1 LGEKIMTKKKML
13 GKLSSF
19 SGIKNTPETEQQP
32 ETTQETKPS
41 PVTRRQQKPATR
53 SKTTKKT
60 PTSTTVEHSNSTNA
74 PITKQ
79 QPTPPVKEKPV
90 TVNIKISRTQH
101 EWLTDTA
108 RTVRDNNT
116 EPVPPG
122 DRVYPQHLIGVA
134 IELLQAVDIDWSEV
148 KNVEDLKR
156 LLDI

>member
-1 LGEKIMTKKKML
+1 ML

-19 SGIKNTPETEQQP
+19 SGIKSKPETEQQP
-32 ETTQETKPS
+32 DALQEAQTPS
-41 PVTRRQQKPATR
+41 SPRDRQKPATR
-53 SKTTKKT
+53 SKTTLNT
-60 PTSTTVEHSNSTNA
+60 SPTCTTVEHSNSTNA
-74 PITKQ
+74 STTKQ
-79 QPTPPVKEKPV
+79 QPAPVKEKPV

-134 IELLQAVDIDWSEV
+134 IELLQAGDIDWNEV
-148 KNVEDLKR
+148 RNVEDLKR

>member
-1 LGEKIMTKKKML
+1 ML

-19 SGIKNTPETEQQP
+19 SGIKNTPEAEQQP
-32 ETTQETKPS
+32 EIIQEKPAPTQ
-41 PVTRRQQKPATR
+41 TRRQQKPATR
-53 SKTTKKT
+53 SKTTKKSS
-60 PTSTTVEHSNSTNA
+60 PTSTTVEHSNSTNT
-74 PITKQ
+74 PTIEQ

-134 IELLQAVDIDWSEV
+134 IELLQAGDIDWDEV

-156 LLDI
+156 LMDI

>member
-1 LGEKIMTKKKML
+1 MTRKKMDM
-13 GKLSSF
+13 KLSFF
-19 SGIKNTPETEQQP
+19 SGIKNKPETEQQP
-32 ETTQETKPS
+32 ETTQAQTPS
-41 PVTRRQQKPATR
+41 SPRRQQKPATR
-53 SKTTKKT
+53 SPKTTLNT
-60 PTSTTVEHSNSTNA
+60 SPTSTTAEHSNSTNA
-74 PITKQ
+74 PTTKE

-134 IELLQAVDIDWSEV
+134 IELLQAGNIDWSEV
-148 KNVEDLKR
+148 RNVEDLKR

>member
-1 LGEKIMTKKKML
+1 MTKKKML

-19 SGIKNTPETEQQP
+19 SGIKNQPETEQQP
-32 ETTQETKPS
+32 ETKQEKPAPTQ
-41 PVTRRQQKPATR
+41 TRRQQKPATR

-60 PTSTTVEHSNSTNA
+60 SPTSTTVEHSKSTNT
-74 PITKQ
+74 PTTKQ
-79 QPTPPVKEKPV
+79 QPAPVKEKPV

-134 IELLQAVDIDWSEV
+134 IELLQAGDIDWSEV

-156 LLDI
+156 LMDI

>member
-1 LGEKIMTKKKML
+1 MTKKKML

-41 PVTRRQQKPATR
+41 PVTRRQQKPATS
-53 SKTTKKT
+53 SKTTKKSS
-60 PTSTTVEHSNSTNA
+60 PTSTTVEHSNSTKA
-74 PITKQ
+74 PTTEQ
-79 QPTPPVKEKPV
+79 QPASVKEKPV

-134 IELLQAVDIDWSEV
+134 IELLQAGDIDWSEV

-156 LLDI
+156 FLDI

>member
-1 LGEKIMTKKKML
+1 ML

-19 SGIKNTPETEQQP
+19 SGIKNQPETEQQP
-32 ETTQETKPS
+32 EITQEKPA
-41 PVTRRQQKPATR
+41 PTQTRRQQKPATR
-53 SKTTKKT
+53 SKTAKKT
-60 PTSTTVEHSNSTNA
+60 SPTSTTAEHSKSTNA
-74 PITKQ
+74 QTTKK
-79 QPTPPVKEKPV
+79 QPAPPVKEKPV
-90 TVNIKISRTQH
+90 TVNIKISRAQH

-134 IELLQAVDIDWSEV
+134 IELLQTGDIDWSEV

-156 LLDI
+156 FLDI

>member
-1 LGEKIMTKKKML
+1 MTKKKML

-19 SGIKNTPETEQQP
+19 SGIKNQPETEQQP
-32 ETTQETKPS
+32 ETTQETKPPSS
-41 PVTRRQQKPATR
+41 PRRQPKPATR
-53 SKTTKKT
+53 SKTTKKSS
-60 PTSTTVEHSNSTNA
+60 PTSTTVEHSNNTKT
-74 PITKQ
+74 PTTKQ
-79 QPTPPVKEKPV
+79 QTAPVKEKPV

-134 IELLQAVDIDWSEV
+134 IELLQAGDIDWNEV

-156 LLDI
+156 FLDI

>member
-1 LGEKIMTKKKML
+1 MTRKKML

-19 SGIKNTPETEQQP
+19 SGIKNQPETEQQP
-32 ETTQETKPS
+32 ETTQETQAPTLHS
-41 PVTRRQQKPATR
+41 SQLSAATQKE
-53 SKTTKKT
+53 KTTNKT
-60 PTSTTVEHSNSTNA
+60 SPTSTTAEHSNSTNA
-74 PITKQ
+74 STTK

-134 IELLQAVDIDWSEV
+134 IELLQAGDIDWSEV

>member
-1 LGEKIMTKKKML
+1 MTKKKML

-41 PVTRRQQKPATR
+41 PVTRRQQKPATS
-53 SKTTKKT
+53 SKTTKKSS
-60 PTSTTVEHSNSTNA
+60 PTSTTVEHSNSTNT
-74 PITKQ
+74 PTTEQ
-79 QPTPPVKEKPV
+79 QPASPVKEKPV

-134 IELLQAVDIDWSEV
+134 IELLQADNIDWSEV

-156 LLDI
+156 LLDM

>member
-1 LGEKIMTKKKML
+1 ML

-19 SGIKNTPETEQQP
+19 SGIKNTPLAEQQP
-32 ETTQETKPS
+32 ETTEEVQAPTQ
-41 PVTRRQQKPATR
+41 TRNQQKPATR
-53 SKTTKKT
+53 SKITLNTS

-74 PITKQ
+74 PTTRQ
-79 QPTPPVKEKPV
+79 QPAPVKEKPV
-90 TVNIKISRTQH
+90 AVNIKISRTQH
-101 EWLTDTA
+101 EWLTNTA

-134 IELLQAVDIDWSEV
+134 IELLQAGDIDWSEV

-156 LLDI
+156 LLNI

>member
-1 LGEKIMTKKKML
+1 ML

-41 PVTRRQQKPATR
+41 PVNRRQQKPATR
-53 SKTTKKT
+53 SSKTTLNT
-60 PTSTTVEHSNSTNA
+60 SPTSTTAEHSFFTNA
-74 PITKQ
+74 PTTNQ

-134 IELLQAVDIDWSEV
+134 IELLQAGDIDWNEV
-148 KNVEDLKR
+148 RNVEDLKR
-156 LLDI
+156 LLGI

>member
-1 LGEKIMTKKKML
+1 MTKKKML

-19 SGIKNTPETEQQP
+19 SGIKNQPETEQQP
-32 ETTQETKPS
+32 ETTQETKPT

-53 SKTTKKT
+53 SKTTKKSS
-60 PTSTTVEHSNSTNA
+60 PTSTSVEHSNNTNT
-74 PITKQ
+74 PTTKQ
-79 QPTPPVKEKPV
+79 QTAPVKEKPV

-134 IELLQAVDIDWSEV
+134 IELLQAGDIDWNEV

>member
-1 LGEKIMTKKKML
+1 MTKKKML

-19 SGIKNTPETEQQP
+19 SGIKNQPETEQP
-32 ETTQETKPS
+32 ETTQETKAT
-41 PVTRRQQKPATR
+41 PVNRRQQKPATR
-53 SKTTKKT
+53 SKTTKKSS
-60 PTSTTVEHSNSTNA
+60 PTSTTVEHSNSTDA
-74 PITKQ
+74 PTTKQ
-79 QPTPPVKEKPV
+79 QPAPVKEKPV

-134 IELLQAVDIDWSEV
+134 IELLQAGNIDWSEV

>member
-1 LGEKIMTKKKML
+1 ML

-19 SGIKNTPETEQQP
+19 SGIKNQPETEQQP
-32 ETTQETKPS
+32 ETTQETKAS
-41 PVTRRQQKPATR
+41 PVTRRQQKTATR
-53 SKTTKKT
+53 TKTTKKSS
-60 PTSTTVEHSNSTNA
+60 PTSTTVEHSSSTNT
-74 PITKQ
+74 PSSTQ
-79 QPTPPVKEKPV
+79 QPAPVKEKPV

-134 IELLQAVDIDWSEV
+134 IELLQAGDIDWNEV

-156 LLDI
+156 FLDI

>member
-1 LGEKIMTKKKML
+1 ML

-19 SGIKNTPETEQQP
+19 SGIKNQPEAEQQP

-41 PVTRRQQKPATR
+41 PVTRRQQKPAAR
-53 SKTTKKT
+53 SKTTKKSS
-60 PTSTTVEHSNSTNA
+60 PTSTTVEHSNSTNT
-74 PITKQ
+74 PTTEQ
-79 QPTPPVKEKPV
+79 QPTPVKEKPV
-90 TVNIKISRTQH
+90 TVNIKISRIQH

-134 IELLQAVDIDWSEV
+134 IELLQAGDIDWNEV
-148 KNVEDLKR
+148 RNVEDLKR

>member
-1 LGEKIMTKKKML
+1 MTKKKML

-19 SGIKNTPETEQQP
+19 SGIKNQPETEQQS
-32 ETTQETKPS
+32 ETTQEKPA
-41 PVTRRQQKPATR
+41 PTQTRRQQKPATR
-53 SKTTKKT
+53 SKTTKKSS
-60 PTSTTVEHSNSTNA
+60 PTSTTVEHSKSTNA
-74 PITKQ
+74 PTTEQ

-134 IELLQAVDIDWSEV
+134 IELMQAGDIDWSEV

-156 LLDI
+156 FLDI